1 MNNWEDIIQMS
12 LMEKDNEY
20 ANFIIETAEIK
31 IMEFIKINKKVRI
44 ENILEYFVN
53 VKLPKITDISFMKL
67 FKSIM
72 KIKYNR
78 LIEYMNSQRI
88 VDKSKK
94 LSDFEDLFK

>member
-1 MNNWEDIIQMS
+1 MS